1 VPSNTGGFGAAD
13 TAAEVFGANEIEPL
27 QRRFTQ
33 LNEWLGDEVVRF
45 NPYGIKKAA
54 A

>member
-1 VPSNTGGFGAAD
+1 
-13 TAAEVFGANEIEPL
+13 L

-45 NPYGIKKAA
+45 TPYGIKKAA